1 MQCGTIR
8 GVKSQQL
15 ESTQRQ
21 GKNVSN
27 KALRGHRRCWGAI
40 QAHQAHTLQM
50 VSGIFWVRL
59 QLFLEYLY
67 A

>member
-40 QAHQAHTLQM
+40 QAHQAHT
-50 VSGIFWVRL
+50 
-59 QLFLEYLY
+59 
-67 A
+67 